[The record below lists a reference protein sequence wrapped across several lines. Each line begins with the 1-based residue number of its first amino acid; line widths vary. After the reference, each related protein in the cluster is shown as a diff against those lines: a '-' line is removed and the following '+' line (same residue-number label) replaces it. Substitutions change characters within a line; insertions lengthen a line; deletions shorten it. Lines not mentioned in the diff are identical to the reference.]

1 MSMITLAQNGKKT
14 VFCLERKPRG
24 AVRAASSVAE
34 DLRKITGA
42 KPCDI
47 RVAGES
53 SPETGAAANADAV
66 VVAGIVGSGSWI
78 DEAQSRGLIDCSA
91 IVGKR
96 ECYRIK
102 TTQLEG
108 GRTAVLV
115 AGSDL
120 LGLEY
125 GLYKLSE
132 LCGVSP
138 WHYFA
143 DVTPKKR
150 ESIELDENALD
161 ITSKEP
167 SIKLRG
173 FFMND
178 EWPSLGGW
186 VHETFGGFNEL
197 FYEKVFDLL
206 LRLKGNFLWP
216 AMWSAVFSE
225 DGKAYPTASAE
236 LADEYGIIM
245 GTSHHEPLFRAGEEF
260 SHTMTESNDKGY
272 GADWNYHTNTRGI
285 YEFWE
290 YAVKRNRDFASLITM
305 GMRGERDSKLLGE
318 NATLADNIELI
329 KKTIIDQKKILS
341 ENGLADAPKV
351 LALYKEVEDYFH
363 GDETTEG
370 LSKWEGL
377 DDLMLLLSDDNY
389 GNTRTLPTKEN
400 RDRAA
405 GWGLYYHFDYHGGPI
420 SHEWVNSTPITK
432 AWEQL
437 TAAYQF
443 GIKEL
448 WVANVGDLR
457 PDELPLSYF
466 LDLAYDF
473 EKWSQPN
480 KTGEWLEQWTR
491 QQFGSCANEE
501 VLSEI
506 ADILNEYTK
515 MNGDCRPE
523 ATQENTFSFT
533 EENEFERELLRAQ
546 QLDEKTRKT
555 AESIPEELADAYFGL
570 AGFPAMASANLRRM
584 MILAGLQRR
593 FYKLGISFANQ
604 LADEV
609 EACIERD
616 KALESQYNN
625 EMAGGKWHHMMSSK
639 HVAFQNWNDEGSDYP
654 HMERLSLPKKGEVVA
669 FCMGDDEAVR
679 HGELTLPVFSNLEK
693 NTADFFVAAT
703 GEAAQSHCVKASEAW
718 IKAER
723 FEIGTNTFKYRI
735 SIDWSALGSGFG
747 EKKGNVRIRTLCQ
760 VINIPVI
767 AKETKTENCGEGCFV
782 ESLGFVSMEAAD
794 YIAKHDADTAAWQ
807 FIENYGKQVS
817 GSMKV
822 LPADTFAENAETAP
836 ALEYSFFINNAGDY
850 TLTAVIAPTND
861 PVKFKGQHFAV
872 QLDENEPI
880 IVNSL
885 PEVYAAGDTD
895 DANWCGYVLQ
905 NCRRCDLPLTL
916 EAGKHSLKF
925 IHLDAGIVL
934 QKIEIAK
941 EKSNAFYGR
950 RPTFRTER
958 S

>member
-1 MSMITLAQNGKKT
+1 MSKIILAENGRKT
-14 VFCLERKPRG
+14 VFCLERNPRG

-34 DLRKITGA
+34 DLRKITGSR
-42 KPCDI
+42 PCDI

-53 SPETGAAANADAV
+53 SPETGVSANADTV
-66 VVAGIVGSGSWI
+66 VIAGIVGGESWI
-78 DEAQSRGLIDCSA
+78 DEAQRRGLIDCAA
-91 IVGKR
+91 IAGKR

-102 TTQLEG
+102 TAQLAD

-132 LCGVSP
+132 LCKVSP

-143 DVTPKKR
+143 DVPVKKR
-150 ESIELDENALD
+150 ESVEFEEKELD

-225 DGKAYPTASAE
+225 DGKAYPTASAD
-236 LADEYGIIM
+236 LANEYGIIM

-260 SHTMTESNDKGY
+260 SHTMTDSNDKGY
-272 GADWNYHTNTRGI
+272 GADWNYHSNTRGI

-290 YAVKRNRDFASLITM
+290 YAVKRNRDHRSLITM

-318 NATLADNIELI
+318 NATLKDNIDLI

-351 LALYKEVEDYFH
+351 LALYKEVEDYYH
-363 GDETTEG
+363 GDENTAG
-370 LSKWEGL
+370 LSEWEGL

-405 GWGLYYHFDYHGGPI
+405 GWGLYYHFDYHGSPI

-443 GIKEL
+443 GIKDL

-480 KTGEWLEQWTR
+480 KTGEWLEQWTK
-491 QQFGSCANEE
+491 QQFGSFAEE
-501 VLSEI
+501 EILSDI
-506 ADILNEYTK
+506 TDILNGYTK
-515 MNGDCRPE
+515 LNGDCRPE

-533 EENEFERELLRAQ
+533 EENEYEAELLRAK
-546 QLDEKTRKT
+546 QLDEKAKRVG
-555 AESIPEELADAYFGL
+555 ENIPSELSDAYFGL

-584 MILAGLQRR
+584 MILAGLQRE
-593 FYKLGISFANQ
+593 FHKLGLSCANT

-609 EACIERD
+609 ERCIERD

-654 HMERLSLPKKGEVVA
+654 HMERLSLPQKGDIAVFRLGGDAVSRGEVS
-669 FCMGDDEAVR
+669 
-679 HGELTLPVFSNLEK
+679 LPVFSNLEK

-703 GEAAQSHCVKASEAW
+703 GEAAPSYSVRVSESW
-718 IKAER
+718 IKVKKK
-723 FEIGTNTFKYRI
+723 EIDSNTFKYRV
-735 SIDWSALGSGFG
+735 SVNWDALGSGFG
-747 EKKGNVRIRTLCQ
+747 EKKGNVRVRTGGRVVDL
-760 VINIPVI
+760 PVT
-767 AKETKTENCGEGCFV
+767 ARETEIEGCEDGCFV
-782 ESLGFVSMEAAD
+782 ESLGFISMEAAD
-794 YIAKHDADTAAWQ
+794 CTAVHNTDTAAWQ
-807 FIENYGKQVS
+807 FIENYGKRVG

-822 LPADTFAENAETAP
+822 LPADTFAESAENAP
-836 ALEYSFFINNAGDY
+836 ALEYSFVINNAGDY

-861 PVKFKGQHFAV
+861 PIKFKGQHFAV
-872 QLDENEPI
+872 QLDGNEPI

-885 PEVYAAGDTD
+885 PEVYAAGDSED
-895 DANWCGYVLQ
+895 ENWCRYVLD
-905 NCRRCDLPLTL
+905 NCRRCDIPLTL

-925 IHLDAGIVL
+925 IHLEAGIVL

-941 EKSNAFYGR
+941 IKSSSFYGYN
-950 RPTFRTER
+950 PTFRKGR
-958 S
+958 C